1 MTVTEERRLIAIA
14 ALAGV
19 AQNAIAI
26 PYVREHGTRSVADF
40 FVGKIWSTVPGKFA
54 MVDLILVV
62 VAFHAW
68 ALPESGRLGIRR
80 WWWATLT
87 MTFTVGIGTAIPF
100 FLAARARALRLAP

>member
-1 MTVTEERRLIAIA
+1 MTATDIRRLIAIA
-14 ALAGV
+14 AVAGV

-80 WWWATLT
+80 
-87 MTFTVGIGTAIPF
+87 
-100 FLAARARALRLAP
+100 

>member
-1 MTVTEERRLIAIA
+1 MTASEERRLIAIA
-14 ALAGV
+14 AVAGV

-80 WWWATLT
+80 WWWATLF

-100 FLAARARALRLAP
+100 FLAARARALRLAN